1 MLRRALTRPI
11 PTIHVLARPACKP
24 GVRSYSLAGESIG
37 DVMEGL
43 ETAANAA
50 APVAHALELERQ
62 LRLVEQHYVEARHAA
77 EQARE
82 ELRALMIRAVARP
95 AAIVA
100 TRAKLQAVAA
110 RCSRLLEVIE
120 DLEERIEAC

>member
-1 MLRRALTRPI
+1 
-11 PTIHVLARPACKP
+11 
-24 GVRSYSLAGESIG
+24 
-37 DVMEGL
+37 MEGL
-43 ETAANAA
+43 ESAANAA

-62 LRLVEQHYVEARHAA
+62 LRLVEKHYAEARHAA

-82 ELRALMIRAVARP
+82 ELRALMIRAAERP

-100 TRAKLQAVAA
+100 ARAKLQAVAA
-110 RCSRLLEVIE
+110 RCSRLLKVIE